1 MGLLSRQHE
10 NVRFLAT
17 LTRSPKLNGHV
28 ERSNRTH
35 REEFYEVEETDLSI
49 EKHNK
54 QLEQWQYV
62 YNYIRP
68 HQSLDYLTP
77 NEYYQMWL
85 KNQKEK
91 CH

>member
-1 MGLLSRQHE
+1 
-10 NVRFLAT
+10 
-17 LTRSPKLNGHV
+17 
-28 ERSNRTH
+28 
-35 REEFYEVEETDLSI
+35 VEEIDLSI